1 MVQTEQA
8 CFHVRSSLGGCL
20 WVRKTVTTEKAANS
34 AMRSG
39 LKQIRNNPGGTML
52 NYGERRFDLA
62 KLIGLIEKRM
72 GWYPE
77 DTADY
82 KAAEAVVCDPH
93 R

>member
-1 MVQTEQA
+1 
-8 CFHVRSSLGGCL
+8 
-20 WVRKTVTTEKAANS
+20 
-34 AMRSG
+34 
-39 LKQIRNNPGGTML
+39 ML

-62 KLIGLIEKRM
+62 KLIGIIEKRM